1 MKQQHLTLNELAS
14 IVLNRL
20 EELDYSPNTITNY
33 RRFYRRFLEYAHA
46 RGETYFSEALGR
58 SYLHDFYGC
67 DVDTIHEKAPSKK
80 QSTQIRYIRVLGDY
94 QIHGTILR
102 RKMGPLAAAECPP
115 QFSEGFDSYKR
126 ECIKRNYSEQGN
138 YTRQN
143 RIKHFLFFLN
153 DRNISTYEGITALV
167 LSDYVKTLMPL
178 VSKSVQANLVAVRCF
193 LRHLYLKAF
202 TLEDM
207 SEILPKQKNYY
218 APKVPRIWKRDEVKT
233 VLESIDRG
241 NPTGKRDYAILL
253 MIARLG
259 LRASDIK
266 ALKLEN
272 IHWDTNTLEIIQH
285 KTKVAVSYPL
295 LLDIGWAVIDYLKNG
310 RPVTDSPYVFVRH
323 NAPFEAFAPNAAM
336 NRILVGSI
344 RKAGIKIPH
353 DVPSGLHS
361 LRHSLASTLLEE
373 DIPLATISEILG
385 HMSIK
390 STDVYIHIDM
400 KRLKECTIDPE
411 EVFVHGK

>member
-1 MKQQHLTLNELAS
+1 MEQQHLPLDKLIST
-14 IVLNRL
+14 ILNRL
-20 EELDYSPNTITNY
+20 KELDYSPNTITNY
-33 RRFYRRFLEYAHA
+33 RRFYKRFLEYAHA
-46 RGETYFSEALGR
+46 RGETYFTEALGR
-58 SYLHDFYGC
+58 NYLHKFYDC
-67 DVDTIHEKAPSKK
+67 DVDTIHENAPSKK
-80 QSTQIRYIRVLGDY
+80 QRVQIRYIRVLGDY
-94 QIHGTILR
+94 QIHGNILR
-102 RKMGPLAAAECPP
+102 RKMGPLAAAECPR
-115 QFSEGFDSYKR
+115 QFREGFNSYKC

-153 DRNISTYEGITALV
+153 DRNISTNEEITASV

-202 TLEDM
+202 TLEDV
-207 SEILPKQKNYY
+207 SEMLPKQKNYY

-233 VLESIDRG
+233 VLDSIDLG

-272 IHWDTNTLEIIQH
+272 IHWDTNTVEIIQH
-285 KTKVAVSYPL
+285 KTKVAASYPL
-295 LLDIGWAVIDYLKNG
+295 LSDIGWAIIDYLKNG
-310 RPVTDSPYVFVRH
+310 RPTTNSPFVFVRH
-323 NAPFEAFAPNAAM
+323 NAPFEEFAPNAAM
-336 NRILVGSI
+336 NRILVDSI
-344 RKAGIKIPH
+344 RKAGVKIPR
-353 DVPSGLHS
+353 DVPLGLHS
-361 LRHSLASTLLEE
+361 LRHSLASRLLEE

-400 KRLKECTIDPE
+400 KRLKECSIDPE
-411 EVFVHGK
+411 EVFVIGR